1 MPDAEF
7 YNLDSDLRLWNSTSG
22 CIVIGFEPFTQVPNN
37 LAVKLWTRM
46 LGPQSGVYK
55 GIYPTKEQAEELIT
69 HGEQMNLFKVADT
82 IFLNNNE
89 QNLFLTSSNYSD
101 LTELEKTNSAKAVIF
116 NNECLLI
123 KPNGDTTK
131 TVIML
136 ADKNKGTVFA
146 RYYTYQTR

>member
-1 MPDAEF
+1 
-7 YNLDSDLRLWNSTSG
+7 
-22 CIVIGFEPFTQVPNN
+22 
-37 LAVKLWTRM
+37 M